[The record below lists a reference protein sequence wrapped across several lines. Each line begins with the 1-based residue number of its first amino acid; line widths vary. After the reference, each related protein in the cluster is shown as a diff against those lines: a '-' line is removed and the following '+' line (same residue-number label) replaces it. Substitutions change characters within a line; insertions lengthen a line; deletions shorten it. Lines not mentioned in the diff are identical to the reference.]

1 VSVSIKPT
9 TSKAAIRLVR
19 RRAEALELKHGARTT
34 ETGPPEL
41 TEALVWAYE
50 FRDVSLRDLAD
61 ASGRSYGCVH
71 RWLGK
76 SGVQF
81 RGRGG
86 ARRKPVNK

>member
-1 VSVSIKPT
+1 MSVSNKPT
-9 TSKAAIRLVR
+9 TRKAAIRLVR
-19 RRAEALELKHGARTT
+19 LRAQALELKHGARTT

-50 FRDVSLRDLAD
+50 CGDVSLRDLVD
-61 ASGRSYGCVH
+61 ASGRSYGCIH
-71 RWLGK
+71 RWLDK

-86 ARRKPVNK
+86 ARRKPVDN